1 MIRFMIE
8 LILYAACM
16 LLVCAG
22 VCFGLFLWWAKSF
35 DEHIKR
41 QTEEREEDWG

>member
-8 LILYAACM
+8 LILYAAYV

-22 VCFGLFLWWAKSF
+22 VCFGLLLWWAKSF
-35 DEHIKR
+35 DEHLKKQAR
-41 QTEEREEDWG
+41 DREQDMG